1 MGDDHTLNQW
11 SVRIV
16 LQLTPFQHTTES
28 LFSDEIPHLV
38 ASAGEVPLRLPPSGH
53 HPEQPLQGTPCKCMH
68 FGTILLHFALIQQL
82 IVFMEQQAP
91 PGTRT
96 GGERAGEAEGHA
108 WEHHEG
114 LRPIGL
120 WEQHDPGAQVAEEAN
135 LVKMLEEREREAR
148 MAVRLFWLV
157 MFFFVLFW
165 SLLLSR
171 SCTRELSGICCS
183 IQHIPAK
190 WASLKHD
197 EVGSAW
203 ACALCSSLASGPSC
217 QARHDPFDRA
227 WLGLMVGLIS
237 PAARLHKKWYKIF
250 LLHYLVWNYVF
261 LVQI

>member
-1 MGDDHTLNQW
+1 
-11 SVRIV
+11 
-16 LQLTPFQHTTES
+16 
-28 LFSDEIPHLV
+28 
-38 ASAGEVPLRLPPSGH
+38 
-53 HPEQPLQGTPCKCMH
+53 MH

-157 MFFFVLFW
+157 MFFSFFSGHCCCHVHVLA
-165 SLLLSR
+165 SYQGSAAQYSIYLLN
-171 SCTRELSGICCS
+171 
-183 IQHIPAK
+183 
-190 WASLKHD
+190 
-197 EVGSAW
+197 GSAW
-203 ACALCSSLASGPSC
+203 STMKL
-217 QARHDPFDRA
+217 ARHEHVGCARA
-227 WLGLMVGLIS
+227 S
-237 PAARLHKKWYKIF
+237 PPAHRAKHDMTRLTGHG
-250 LLHYLVWNYVF
+250 
-261 LVQI
+261 